1 MFLRHIPKASGT
13 TVKKILSDCYSL
25 VRTEMIR
32 PPSDFT
38 VNKERHILNTDL
50 STARAIAVARKA
62 GLANLGLADVF
73 VSQLA
78 LEGSTVFT
86 PYHLGRA
93 FTIIRHPVKLATS
106 LFYYRRIATW
116 EPSYRPDYKDITLQE
131 FVETEGYYDNWM
143 VVSHLCFLFFSVVV
157 YSWFWLDFCPV
168 LLEHLL

>member
-1 MFLRHIPKASGT
+1 
-13 TVKKILSDCYSL
+13 
-25 VRTEMIR
+25 MIR